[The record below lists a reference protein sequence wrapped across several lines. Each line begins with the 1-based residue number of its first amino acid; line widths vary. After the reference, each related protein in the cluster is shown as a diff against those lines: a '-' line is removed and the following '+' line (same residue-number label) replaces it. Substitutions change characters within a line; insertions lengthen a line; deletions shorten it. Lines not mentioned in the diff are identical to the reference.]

1 VASQRPKG
9 KIPVVG
15 VTGSIGSGKSTVAR
29 FFGTWGGAVISGDQV
44 GHEVVDRSRSLRARL
59 AKTFGNDIL
68 VSGRV
73 NRRLLAERAF
83 ASPAKVRVLNKLVHP
98 QLIRE
103 LNRQVR
109 ATRKRT
115 GVRAVV
121 IDAALLVEW
130 GLGKIH
136 WDILVGVENPPVLE
150 RSVAVGRK
158 ALLLRFHCQ
167 KRHHIDHIA
176 TAHATLLGQS
186 VIIQPSVMIGHALA
200 PSWDADYDETKS
212 V

>member
-1 VASQRPKG
+1 MNRQPTV

-29 FFGTWGGAVISGDQV
+29 LFGTWGGVVISGDQV
-44 GHEVVDRSRSLRARL
+44 GHEVVNRSQSLRIKLAR
-59 AKTFGNDIL
+59 AFGNDIL
-68 VSGRV
+68 VGGQI

-83 ASPAKVRVLNKLVHP
+83 ASSAKVCVLNRIVHP
-98 QLIRE
+98 PLIRE

-109 ATRKRT
+109 AAWKEP

-136 WDILVGVENPPVLE
+136 WDILVGVDAPYRLRHQRLRDRGLNTSQIRRFSGAQMPWRGKRSYCDFIVKNDTSLAILRRRTRLCWDKVLSFN
-150 RSVAVGRK
+150 RV
-158 ALLLRFHCQ
+158 
-167 KRHHIDHIA
+167 
-176 TAHATLLGQS
+176 
-186 VIIQPSVMIGHALA
+186 
-200 PSWDADYDETKS
+200 
-212 V
+212 